1 MKSYIKKISVTIGLF
16 LLTFSQ
22 LLAQELPLNPEV
34 TRGKL
39 PNGFTY
45 YVQKNTTQKKRVTLY
60 LVNKVGSIL
69 ETEEQRGLAHFME
82 HMSFNGSTHFP
93 GATLVDFLEKAG
105 VRFGA
110 DLNAYTSFDETVYQ
124 LPIPIDKPEMLNS
137 GLQVIRD
144 WAAEATLDPK
154 EIDKERGVVLE
165 EKRLRNGAQQ
175 RIQQQTF
182 PYMVNHSRYADR
194 EPIGT
199 EAVLRNFK
207 PETIRSFYKDW
218 YRPDLQAIIVIGDV
232 DVKDMVQRI
241 HKLFSDLKSPAVP
254 KPRPEYAIELNG
266 KNQFLVITDKEA
278 QGTMM
283 QIMIKHPHKKLLT
296 HADYMD
302 YIKMNLFNQ
311 VLAARFQS
319 VSQKNASRYIGVSA
333 GLAPFMANVDA
344 FTANLSA
351 RPGELEKGFAGFW
364 TEISKIKDQGFTAAE
379 LDLAKMQYL
388 NSMQAMASEGDKK
401 QSAQYAQEYV
411 RHFLSGN
418 AIPGIAK
425 EAELTE
431 AYLPTISLGHINQ
444 MAKRYISEV
453 NRDVII
459 IAPET
464 AKAGLPD
471 EHQVNEWFA
480 KYRTA
485 VTPVANA
492 TQEKAALALAK
503 MPMIAVPPVKGKVV
517 SSTKIN
523 ELNLTELKFNN
534 GVRVILKP
542 TTFKNDE
549 ISFTAFSP
557 GGTSIYSD
565 NDFQTATNAASLI
578 VEGGIGDFN
587 AETLRQ
593 KLNGKQAAVNPFIG
607 ERIEGISGYSN
618 LKDLET
624 ALQLTYLYFTEPR
637 KDTAAFNAT
646 ISRARA
652 TLANPV
658 NTPEKLFSDTLNA
671 VLSNYHLRRKSAELA
686 DLEKVNL
693 DRAFE
698 IYKERFKDASDFT
711 FVIVGNFDPVKIR
724 PLLEQYLGSL
734 PATGRKESAKDLGI
748 QIPSGII
755 KKTVYSGAEDKA
767 TVQLIISGNYE
778 YSDAHNLQLQAI
790 KQVLELRMLERL
802 REKEGGVYSPS
813 ISLNVSHSPRTR
825 YAFGIS
831 FGCSPANVE
840 MLIAAVWEEIAK
852 IKAEGA
858 LPEDLAKFIAEKK
871 VGLKNSLETNGF
883 WLNYLSNQYQEQLDP
898 KEILNY
904 NKNLEDL
911 NSAQLKTAINTYLD
925 GKNYIRVVL
934 MPEGQQLIK

>member
-1 MKSYIKKISVTIGLF
+1 MKLQKLLLIAVLCLFSAAFNKSYAQ
-16 LLTFSQ
+16 Q
-22 LLAQELPLNPEV
+22 LLLAPEV
-34 TRGKL
+34 VTGKL

-45 YVQKNTTQKKRVTLY
+45 YVQKNSNQKKRVTLY
-60 LVNKVGSIL
+60 LANKVGSIL

-82 HMSFNGSTHFP
+82 HMSFKGSTHFP
-93 GATLVDFLEKAG
+93 AATLVDFLEKTG

-124 LPIPIDKPEMLNS
+124 LPIPIDNPEMLNK

-144 WAAEATLDPK
+144 WAAEAILDPI

-175 RIQQQTF
+175 RIQQQIF
-182 PYMVNHSRYADR
+182 PYMVNHSRYAERD
-194 EPIGT
+194 PIGT
-199 EAVLRNFK
+199 EEVLKNFK
-207 PETIRSFYKDW
+207 PETILSFYKDW
-218 YRPDLQAIIVIGDV
+218 YRPDLQAIIVVGDV

-241 HKLFSDLKSPAVP
+241 QKLFSDLKAPAAP
-254 KPRPEYAIELNG
+254 KPRPDYKIELSG
-266 KNQFLVITDKEA
+266 KNQFLAVTDKEV
-278 QGTMM
+278 QGTSM

-296 HADYMD
+296 HADYLD
-302 YIKMNLFNQ
+302 YIKKNLFNQ

-319 VSQKNASRYIGVSA
+319 ISQKNASRYIGVA
-333 GLAPFMANVDA
+333 VGLAPLMANVEA
-344 FTANLSA
+344 FSANISA
-351 RPGELEKGFAGFW
+351 RPGELEKGFATFW
-364 TEISKIKDQGFTAAE
+364 TEISKIKNQGFTAAE

-388 NSMQAMASEGDKK
+388 NGMQAMANEADKK
-401 QSAQYAQEYV
+401 QSAQFAQEYV
-411 RHFLSGN
+411 RHFIQGN

-425 EAELTE
+425 EAALTE

-444 MAKRYISEV
+444 LAKQYIIDV

-459 IAPET
+459 VAPET
-464 AKAGLPD
+464 AKASLPD
-471 EHQVNEWFA
+471 EQQVNAWFE
-480 KYRTA
+480 KYETV
-485 VTPVANA
+485 VTPTASANE
-492 TQEKAALALAK
+492 EKAAQAIAK
-503 MPMIAVPPVKGKVV
+503 IPMIAVSPVKGKVI
-517 SSTKIN
+517 STTKIN
-523 ELNLTELKFNN
+523 ELNITELKLSN
-534 GVRVILKP
+534 GVKVILKP

-565 NDFQTATNAASLI
+565 ADFQTASNATSLI
-578 VEGGIGDFN
+578 VEGGVGDFN
-587 AETLRQ
+587 SETLRQ
-593 KLNGKQAAVNPFIG
+593 KLSGKQAGVSPFIG
-607 ERIEGISGYSN
+607 ERIEGISGYSSV
-618 LKDLET
+618 KDLET

-698 IYKERFKDASDFT
+698 IYKDRFSDASDFT
-711 FVIVGNFDPVKIR
+711 FIIVGNFDLAKIK
-724 PLLEQYLGSL
+724 PLLVQYLGSL
-734 PATGRKESAKDLGI
+734 PALGRKESAKDLGI
-748 QIPSGII
+748 NIPSGVI
-755 KKTVYSGAEDKA
+755 KKTVYGGSEDKA
-767 TVQLIISGNYE
+767 TVQLIISGDYQ
-778 YSDAHNLQLQAI
+778 YSEANNLQLQAI

-802 REKEGGVYSPS
+802 REKEGGVYSPGV
-813 ISLNVSHSPRTR
+813 SLNVSHTPKTR

-898 KEILNY
+898 KEILHY
-904 NKNLEDL
+904 NKNLEGL

-925 GKNYIRVVL
+925 SKNYIRVVL